1 MLSYLIRHVQ
11 VLFAT
16 LGDMCRTPASS
27 INTLIVVA
35 ITLLLPCLLY
45 IGVKTAEQ
53 LNNNWQGRPQV
64 SIFLDKTLGKQEA
77 QLIFD
82 EIRLHPAIELAEFI
96 SPEQALQ
103 EFRILSSSADSET
116 SLSDEL
122 AFLGE
127 NPLPPS
133 IVVMPP
139 KDSSES
145 ASLLALKEQLNK
157 IEGIDIIRLD
167 LDWTDRFAAILKV
180 FTRVAGLLSILLAVG
195 LILIVSNTIK
205 LLILN
210 RQQEIVITKLVG
222 GTDAFVRRPF
232 LYYGALFGLFGA
244 AIALGLLLLAA
255 FLIAEPLS
263 ELASLYETN
272 SIIYQFSPM
281 EMLATLFIGSF
292 LGWMASR
299 WSVAQHLRQ
308 IQPR

>member
-1 MLSYLIRHVQ
+1 MFSYLIRHIQ
-11 VLFAT
+11 VLFST
-16 LGDMCRTPASS
+16 LGDICRTPASS
-27 INTLIVVA
+27 INTLMVVA

-64 SIFLDKTLGKQEA
+64 SIFLDKTLGEQEA

-82 EIRLHPAIELAEFI
+82 EIRLHPSIELAEFI

-103 EFRILSSSADSET
+103 EFRVLSSTGDSET
-116 SLSDEL
+116 SLNDEI

-133 IVVMPP
+133 IVVMPA
-139 KDSSES
+139 KRSSEP
-145 ASLLALKEQLNK
+145 ASLITLKDQLNK
-157 IEGIDIIRLD
+157 IEGIDTIRLD
-167 LDWTDRFAAILKV
+167 LDWTNRFAAIVRV
-180 FTRVAGLLSILLAVG
+180 FTRVAALLSLLLALG

-232 LYYGALFGLFGA
+232 LYFGTLFGLFGA
-244 AIALGLLLLAA
+244 VIALSLILLAA
-255 FLIAEPLS
+255 FLIEEPLS
-263 ELASLYETN
+263 ELASLYETS
-272 SIIYQFSPM
+272 SIMYQFSLN
-281 EMLATLFIGSF
+281 EILTILFLGSF
-292 LGWMASR
+292 LGWIASR